1 MIMKLRNASLA
12 LATML
17 AALAA
22 SSAFDMASAHCA
34 TFPNCRRL
42 VDDAVDIELRA
53 FSQGRQAPGAI
64 RYGKTSARNR
74 LVREQDLAAVVSDA
88 PETLRARSEMRGAPS
103 MGRRGMR
110 GMGGSRSNGGMGRR

>member
-1 MIMKLRNASLA
+1 MTLRNTSTA
-12 LATML
+12 LATL
-17 AALAA
+17 IAALAA
-22 SSAFDMASAHCA
+22 ASAFDMASAHCA
-34 TFPNCRRL
+34 AFPNCRRL
-42 VDDAVDIELRA
+42 ADDAVDIELRA

-88 PETLRARSEMRGAPS
+88 PENLRARSDMRGTPS

-110 GMGGSRSNGGMGRR
+110 GPGGVRMNGGMGRR